1 MLSSFSLQLLEMMH
15 ILDCLISEKRYFVW
29 IFCFQSFHLAFFLV
43 NRKDDYISYG
53 NLLSSQSPLT
63 FLGSLLLDLL
73 HNRETGFSL
82 LYFLD

>member
-43 NRKDDYISYG
+43 NRKDDYFI
-53 NLLSSQSPLT
+53 
-63 FLGSLLLDLL
+63 F
-73 HNRETGFSL
+73 HMEI
-82 LYFLD
+82 YFLHRILCLSWAHYF